1 MELIVQYMGKLLLR
15 NKWNKADVHRRLC
28 TVDKLTKIRA
38 GHLHQCSHQ
47 GVNDVE
53 AINWT
58 LTQWREFWNIGGL
71 MVDATKIWG
80 EFASTV
86 KLKMQNLL
94 QFFVFFCKNML
105 TCCCKRETSIMGL
118 TSTENQGL
126 SRSGRY
132 VENIFTQAHCPDQE
146 TTPKWSLSSVN
157 CGHSRIIWF
166 NAPTLLQ
173 VHSILSIA
181 PN

>member
-1 MELIVQYMGKLLLR
+1 MELIVQYMGNFLLR
-15 NKWNKADVHRRLC
+15 NKWNKAYVHRRLC

-80 EFASTV
+80 EFASKIENAKFATILCV
-86 KLKMQNLL
+86 FLQKHVDLL
-94 QFFVFFCKNML
+94 LITRNVNNGPNKDW
-105 TCCCKRETSIMGL
+105 K
-118 TSTENQGL
+118 

-166 NAPTLLQ
+166 NAPT
-173 VHSILSIA
+173 SIA

>member
-80 EFASTV
+80 EFASKIENEKFATILSVFLQKHVDLLLLTRNVNNGPNKHWKSRLV
-86 KLKMQNLL
+86 KKWKI
-94 QFFVFFCKNML
+94 CRKYIY
-105 TCCCKRETSIMGL
+105 TSPL
-118 TSTENQGL
+118 P
-126 SRSGRY
+126 RSGNNSKM
-132 VENIFTQAHCPDQE
+132 VIIFSQL
-146 TTPKWSLSSVN
+146 W
-157 CGHSRIIWF
+157 
-166 NAPTLLQ
+166 TLTNHL
-173 VHSILSIA
+173 I
-181 PN
+181 